1 MFDWITDPAASPLLQ
16 RALLAGV
23 CVAIICALVGVWVVL
38 RGLAFFGDAMSHGML
53 PGVAIAALLGGN
65 PMLGAALAVAVM
77 ALGVSTIDRLTRLR
91 SDTAI
96 GVLFAGMLAAGVIIV
111 SRSDNFAVDLTGFL
125 FGDVLAVR
133 AGDLPPLLMALG
145 LVLIVILGGHRA
157 FLALSFDPRVA
168 HTLGLRPGLAQAVLI
183 SLVAVANIVSFHLVG
198 TLLVFG
204 LLIAPAATALL
215 VCRRIPQAMLLASAL
230 GIAAVIG
237 GLLLSWHARTAAGAS
252 ITAVAVLLFLVV
264 LLGRRLRGSSR
275 VRNRSVHHALITT
288 PVSP

>member
-65 PMLGAALAVAVM
+65 PMLGAALAVGVM

-183 SLVAVANIVSFHLVG
+183 ALVAVANIVSFHLVG

-275 VRNRSVHHALITT
+275 ARNRSVHHALITT
-288 PVSP
+288 SVSP